1 MALSYAEDRPLNLDE
16 VSLPVRVAVVG
27 CGSWGQNIVRALA
40 ELGALEAIVDTDAQ
54 TVDRMVKRFGARPR
68 SLESALAE
76 PAVTAVAIAAPA
88 NMHYRLAMQAIAAGK
103 HVFVEKPIA
112 LDTADAQALVRAAR
126 DRARILMVGHLLHY
140 HQGYRAVR
148 DIVRS
153 GRLGQ
158 LQYICSHRLSLGKVR
173 REEDVLWSFAPHDVS
188 MILDLAAQ
196 EPEEVTATGAA
207 ILHPSIRDVCH
218 VDLRFQSGL
227 KAHVFVSWLHPFKE
241 QRLSVIGQ
249 HGAVVFDDVA
259 PLERKVTL
267 FPYAVSCSGPTP
279 VARTNGGE
287 AVSLPGGEP
296 LTLEM
301 QHFVHCCRTGT
312 NPDTDAAKGMGVVAV
327 LKRASASRADPGA
340 AQSPGQV
347 PQSRFV
353 DAYVDRTAVI
363 DADVEIGQD
372 TKVWHFSHILGQTRI
387 GRDVVVGQNVMIG
400 PRVSIGDQVKIQN
413 NVSIYEGVT
422 LEEGVFCGP
431 SCVFTN
437 VLEPRAQIER
447 KTAFRETIVR
457 RGATIGANATIIC
470 GHLIGRYAFV
480 AAGAVVTRD
489 VPDFALVAGVPA
501 KQIGWVSRSGRRLSP
516 DLVCPDTGTRYRLTP
531 QGALEEVM

>member
-1 MALSYAEDRPLNLDE
+1 MVLSYAEDRPLNQDE
-16 VSLPVRVAVVG
+16 VSLPVRVAVIG
-27 CGSWGQNIVRALA
+27 CGHWGQNVVRALA

-54 TVDRMVKRFGARPR
+54 TVNRMVKRFGARPR
-68 SLESALAE
+68 SLESALAD
-76 PAVTAVAIAAPA
+76 PAVTAIAIAAPA
-88 NMHYRLAMQAIAAGK
+88 KMHYPLAMQALAAGK

-112 LDTADAQALVRAAR
+112 LDTADAQALICAAR
-126 DRARILMVGHLLHY
+126 DRARILMVGHILQY

-148 DIVRS
+148 NIVRS
-153 GRLGQ
+153 GRLGR

-173 REEDVLWSFAPHDVS
+173 REEDVLWSFAPHDLS
-188 MILDLAAQ
+188 MILDLAAE
-196 EPEEVTATGAA
+196 EPEEVTTTGAA

-218 VDLRFQSGL
+218 VDLRFPSGL

-241 QRLSVIGQ
+241 QRLSVIGE

-267 FPYAVSCSGPTP
+267 FPYAVSHSGPAP
-279 VARTNGGE
+279 VPGTNGCE

-301 QHFVHCCRTGT
+301 LHFLDCCRTGA
-312 NPDTDAAKGMGVVAV
+312 NPDTDAANGMRVVAV
-327 LKRASASRADPGA
+327 LKRASASRASPGGT
-340 AQSPGQV
+340 QSPGEV

-363 DADVEIGQD
+363 DADVEIGQG
-372 TKVWHFSHILGQTRI
+372 TKVWHFTHILDQTRI

-447 KTAFRETIVR
+447 KTEFRKTIVR

-501 KQIGWVSRSGRRLSP
+501 KQIGWVSRSGRRLGP
-516 DLVCPDTGTRYRLTP
+516 ELVCPDTGARYRLTP

>member
-1 MALSYAEDRPLNLDE
+1 MALSYAEDRPLELDD
-16 VSLPVRVAVVG
+16 VSHSVRVAVVG
-27 CGSWGQNIVRALA
+27 CGYWGQNVVRSLA

-54 TVDRMVKRFGARPR
+54 TVDRMAKGFGARPL
-68 SLESALAE
+68 SLASALGD

-88 NMHYRLAMQAIAAGK
+88 KMHYSLAMQAIAAGK

-112 LDTADAQALVRAAR
+112 LETADAEALIRAAR
-126 DRARILMVGHLLHY
+126 HGGRILMVGHLLQY

-153 GRLGQ
+153 GRLGR

-173 REEDVLWSFAPHDVS
+173 REEDVLWSFAPHDLS

-218 VDLRFQSGL
+218 VDLRFPSGV

-241 QRLSVIGQ
+241 QRLTVIGE

-267 FPYAVSCSGPTP
+267 FPYAVSYSGPVP
-279 VARTNGGE
+279 VPRTNGGE
-287 AVSLPGGEP
+287 AISIPAGEP
-296 LTLEM
+296 LKLEM
-301 QHFVHCCRTGT
+301 LHFLHCCRT
-312 NPDTDAAKGMGVVAV
+312 NASPYTDATEGMRVVAV
-327 LKRASASRADPGA
+327 LKRASASRCDPGA
-340 AQSPGQV
+340 AQSQV
-347 PQSRFV
+347 RQSRSV
-353 DAYVDRTAVI
+353 DAYVDPTAVI
-363 DADVEIGQD
+363 DADVEIGQG
-372 TKVWHFSHILGQTRI
+372 TKVWHFSHILGQTRL
-387 GRDVVVGQNVMIG
+387 GRNVVVGQNVMIG
-400 PRVSIGDQVKIQN
+400 PRVSIGDEVKIQN

-437 VLEPRAQIER
+437 VREPRAQIER
-447 KTAFRETIVR
+447 KTEFRETIVR
-457 RGATIGANATIIC
+457 RCATIGANATIIC
-470 GHLIGRYAFV
+470 GHVVGRYAFV
-480 AAGAVVTRD
+480 AAGAVVTKD

-501 KQIGWVSRSGRRLSP
+501 KQIGWVSRSGRRLGP
-516 DLVCPDTGTRYRLTP
+516 DLVCPDTRARYRLTA
-531 QGALEEVM
+531 QGALEEVT